1 MIEVHEDIVIL
12 HSMAQ
17 QVNHISG
24 SFELFETFKAELSGV
39 LKSLFDAH
47 NTVKQELFVVRNNQ
61 AELLKKAKQSEVPPT
76 FEKAS
81 SRSEC
86 LPKEG
91 IAAPPPPSS
100 QSTSPPPPSQ
110 STTPPPTSS
119 PHCTASV
126 PPAPSAPRVPQP
138 PKEKPNSGILYIG
151 DSISSNVDFGALGVA
166 TQSEF
171 VKVKA
176 YSSVF
181 DKVSNVAK
189 QAARFPAANFTDVVP
204 AELNKGRFNTLVL
217 QAGSVDIT
225 NLNTKDNP
233 KEYMEYFR
241 QETILS
247 AQNIFRAA
255 TNALRAHPNL
265 SKVIIMSQI
274 PRYDT
279 PHVDPLALKASL
291 SLLFNTSLTNL
302 WMESPDKEKIHVGSH
317 NIDCNGAIRETRYRH
332 TNQVNLMVFTC

>member
-1 MIEVHEDIVIL
+1 M
-12 HSMAQ
+12 
-17 QVNHISG
+17 
-24 SFELFETFKAELSGV
+24 
-39 LKSLFDAH
+39 
-47 NTVKQELFVVRNNQ
+47 
-61 AELLKKAKQSEVPPT
+61 
-76 FEKAS
+76 
-81 SRSEC
+81 
-86 LPKEG
+86 
-91 IAAPPPPSS
+91 
-100 QSTSPPPPSQ
+100 
-110 STTPPPTSS
+110 
-119 PHCTASV
+119 
-126 PPAPSAPRVPQP
+126 
-138 PKEKPNSGILYIG
+138 YIG
-151 DSISSNVDFGALGVA
+151 DSISSNVDFGALGVT

-265 SKVIIMSQI
+265 SKVVIMSQI

-279 PHVDPLALKASL
+279 PHVDPLSLKSSL
-291 SLLFNTSLTNL
+291 FLVFNTSLTNL
-302 WMESPDKEKIHVGSH
+302 WMEFPDKERIHVGRH
-317 NIDCNGAIRETRYRH
+317 NIDCNGAIREARYRH
-332 TNQVNLMVFTC
+332 TKSGKFDGIHLLGSSGQKAYTLSVLNIFKAAGIISSENNYHQSCAQFKYQNRPDKTQKQWRKSRDQKAGSRMENQFSVPTYNRFEELNNLNQGKVF